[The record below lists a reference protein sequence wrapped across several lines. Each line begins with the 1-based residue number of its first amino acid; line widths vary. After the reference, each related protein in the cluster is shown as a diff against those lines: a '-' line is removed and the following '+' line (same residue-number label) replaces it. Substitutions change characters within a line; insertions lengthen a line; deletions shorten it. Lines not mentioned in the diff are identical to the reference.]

1 LNLDPDAAFRH
12 HGSGHRIWDQVANRF
27 LGSKNPVV
35 EDQPRD
41 RGFDLKKRESH
52 SDAISR
58 TLTKSQEGVGTSFR
72 FIFGRKIIRIE
83 NFGLAVELL
92 FLHKHWAAKKSLI
105 A

>member
-1 LNLDPDAAFRH
+1 MNLDPNAAFRH
-12 HGSGHRIWDQVANRF
+12 HGSGLRIGDQVFHRF
-27 LGSKNPVV
+27 LGSKDPVV

-58 TLTKSQEGVGTSFR
+58 TLTEGQEGVGASFR
-72 FIFGRKIIRIE
+72 FIFGRKIVRIE

-92 FLHKHWAAKKSLI
+92 FLHKHRAAKKSLI
-105 A
+105 Q